1 MVDLSRFENNIKI
14 NLKDHTLHR
23 GVPSTTIHTYLLN
36 APQWFSHNENHDY
49 IVELKPDGTPLRER
63 RTVTVLQDIT
73 VINLK
78 HPLIH
83 NLLNIAIDN
92 LDNTSLTTLVN
103 ALNAKYQPTDTENYI
118 SDMDPNNIK
127 KSLKSVYGGV
137 SLHDQFK
144 VMSDKKIQERMTK
157 IEKLVSFLKQSIN
170 MSSFRYSFYKYDRLL
185 VILIVQVFASQY
197 KFFEHVKGWYH
208 SDWQTPW
215 HDKYKDKSQVFIT
228 EVVMYVENCNM
239 LTPPITTVVTQ
250 GPVPMEIVPVVGGG
264 GKKLLS
270 GQPKTSK
277 KMKATISK
285 GNSQARTNEGTNRVR
300 PSSGKVARPQV

>member
-1 MVDLSRFENNIKI
+1 MAVTLSDLENNIKI
-14 NLKDHTLHR
+14 NLNTHTLHR
-23 GVPSTTIHTYLLN
+23 GVAPGGHTYLLN
-36 APQWFSHNENHDY
+36 APQWFSHNPNHDY
-49 IVELKPDGTPLRER
+49 IVELKDDGTPRRER
-63 RTVTVLQDIT
+63 RTVTVQKDIT

-103 ALNAKYQPTDTENYI
+103 TLNSKYRQTDTENYI
-118 SDMDPNNIK
+118 SDMEPNNIK

-144 VMSDKKIQERMTK
+144 AMSDKKIQERMTK
-157 IEKLVSFLKQSIN
+157 IEKLTSFLKQSLN

-185 VILIVQVFASQY
+185 VILIVQVFSSQY
-197 KFFEHVKGWYH
+197 QFFKDVKGWYH

-228 EVVMYVENCNM
+228 EVVMYVDRPDM
-239 LTPPITTVVTQ
+239 LEEGQTTQ
-250 GPVPMEIVPVVGGG
+250 IESGPVPMEIVSVVGG

-270 GQPKTSK
+270 GQQRTSK
-277 KMKATISK
+277 KMKATIPK
-285 GNSQARTNEGTNRVR
+285 GNSKARTNEGTNRVR

>member
-1 MVDLSRFENNIKI
+1 MNLQDLENNIKI
-14 NLKDHTLHR
+14 NLNNQDKQINILHR
-23 GVPSTTIHTYLLN
+23 GVAPGGHTFLPN
-36 APQWFSHNENHDY
+36 APQWFSHNPNHDY
-49 IVELKPDGTPLRER
+49 IVELKGDGTPLRER
-63 RTVTVLQDIT
+63 RTVTVKQDII

-92 LDNTSLTTLVN
+92 LDDTSLTTL
-103 ALNAKYQPTDTENYI
+103 AKAINPRNTTDPEKFI
-118 SDMDPNNIK
+118 SDQDLPNIK

-144 VMSDKKIQERMTK
+144 AMSDKKIQERINK
-157 IEKLVSFLKQSIN
+157 IEALPSFLKQSLN
-170 MSSFRYSFYKYDRLL
+170 MSTFRYSFYKYDRLL
-185 VILIVQVFASQY
+185 VILIVQLFANKY

-215 HDKYKDKSQVFIT
+215 HDKYKNRSNVFIT
-228 EVVMYVENCNM
+228 EVVMYVDRPDM
-239 LTPPITTVVTQ
+239 LEEGQTTQIVS
-250 GPVPMEIVPVVGGG
+250 GPVPMEIVRVGG

-285 GNSQARTNEGTNRVR
+285 GNSQAHTNEGTNRVR